1 MDIYLTAKSNGERL
15 RFPLLPDRLN
25 VKTGALPVSF
35 QIIKLGE
42 ARIPRGT
49 ALTGY
54 SWNGIFP
61 GQSMSDASFVFDWQ
75 EPNRIVSLLK
85 EWEGKGETLTLM
97 VTETTI
103 NADVFIEGFTF
114 EHYGIDNVSYTLNL
128 TQIRE
133 LYVETTPPPP
143 VPPEPP
149 KEEKPEEQKQY
160 GTVKTNGSN
169 LNVRKSASTSSS
181 IIGKLKNGSRT
192 EILGKTGNW
201 YIIPWSSGTGG
212 KGYIY
217 ASYVKLDGSGS
228 SGGGS
233 SSSSKKSSSSSSSSK
248 KKTTTAKSSTSSTA
262 TKKSLTISKPASTL
276 INAAK
281 TAVKKVVTKVSAAVS
296 SLFKKKK

>member
-15 RFPLLPDRLN
+15 RFPLLPERLN

-54 SWNGIFP
+54 SWNGVFP

-75 EPNRIVSLLK
+75 EPNRIISLLK

-103 NADVFIEGFTF
+103 NADVYIESFTF

-128 TQIRE
+128 TQVRE
-133 LYVETTPPPP
+133 LFVETTPPPP
-143 VPPEPP
+143 VPEEPP
-149 KEEKPEEQKQY
+149 KEETPEEQKQY
-160 GTVKTNGSN
+160 GTVKTNGGN

-181 IIGKLKNGSRT
+181 IIGKLKNGSKT
-192 EILGKTGNW
+192 EILGKTGSW
-201 YIIPWSSGTGG
+201 YIIPWSSGNDG
-212 KGYIY
+212 KGYIHG
-217 ASYVKLDGSGS
+217 SWVKLDGSGS
-228 SGGGS
+228 S
-233 SSSSKKSSSSSSSSK
+233 SSSSKKSSSSSSK
-248 KKTTTAKSSTSSTA
+248 KKTTATSSTSSTT
-262 TKKSLTISKPASTL
+262 TKKTLTVSKPTSTL
-276 INAAK
+276 VDAAK
-281 TAVKKVVTKVSAAVS
+281 TAVKKVVTKVTAVVN
-296 SLFKKKK
+296 KIKAVVK